1 MNFNQEKPI
10 FQQIAEMIE
19 NQILDGLLNADE
31 QTPSSNDF
39 SNIYGINPATARK
52 GFSLLTDEGVLY
64 KKRGMGMFVTN
75 EAKEII
81 MEKRRNEFYTN
92 RLPEIIKEI
101 RRLNIPLDK
110 LSELLKESAEEV

>member
-52 GFSLLTDEGVLY
+52 GFSLLTDEGILY
-64 KKRGMGMFVTN
+64 KKKGMGISVDR
-75 EAKEII
+75 K
-81 MEKRRNEFYTN
+81 
-92 RLPEIIKEI
+92 
-101 RRLNIPLDK
+101 
-110 LSELLKESAEEV
+110 SVV